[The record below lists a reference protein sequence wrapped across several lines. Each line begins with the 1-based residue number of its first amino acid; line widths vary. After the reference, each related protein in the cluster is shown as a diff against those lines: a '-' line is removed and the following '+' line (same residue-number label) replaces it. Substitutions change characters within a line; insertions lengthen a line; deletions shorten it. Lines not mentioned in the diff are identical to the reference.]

1 MISVYGKTDRGIARR
16 SNQDACACAVLG
28 PKRAWGVVCDGMGG
42 ANAGDI
48 ASRMAVAAF
57 GDSMEK
63 LKSILPHFREGDLL
77 VKAAEDANADIFR
90 RAQSDP
96 ACEGM
101 GTTMVGAL
109 IWDKTLWVVNV
120 GDSRAYLI
128 RKEEIRRLTRD
139 HSVVEDLI
147 AQGKVTPQQARRHPQ
162 RNLITRALGTTARVR
177 ADLFRDTAHK
187 GDVLLLCSDGLVNEV
202 TDEEIC
208 RDILAGGTPEEMTDR
223 LLERTLKRGAPDNV
237 TIVLFQLK

>member
-1 MISVYGKTDRGIARR
+1 MISVFGITDKGILRQN
-16 SNQDACACAVLG
+16 NQDACASAVLG

-48 ASRMAVAAF
+48 ASKMAVETF
-57 GDSMEK
+57 GGQMEK
-63 LKSILPHFREGDLL
+63 LKSLLPRLREGELL
-77 VKAAEDANADIFR
+77 VKAAEEANEAIFL

-96 ACEGM
+96 ACDGM

-109 IWDKTLWVVNV
+109 VWDKTLWIVNV
-120 GDSRAYLI
+120 GDSRAYLV

-139 HSVVEDLI
+139 HSLVEDLLS
-147 AQGKVTPQQARRHPQ
+147 QGKLTPEQARRHPQ
-162 RNLITRALGTTARVR
+162 RNLITRALGTTPKVK
-177 ADLFRDTAHK
+177 ADLFRETAQR
-187 GDVLLLCSDGLVNEV
+187 GDVLLLCSDGLSGEV

-223 LLERTLKRGAPDNV
+223 LLAKALERGAPDNV
-237 TIVLFQLK
+237 TIVLFRVE